1 MHHKFSI
8 TLYDHLIIEMRRKLK
23 DLLTD
28 LKGFIFVTTL
38 ILEFQKNSR
47 YNETKYSTFYLP
59 SKAEKNIN
67 ETDVDDVFESI
78 YSATILNIQ

>member
-1 MHHKFSI
+1 
-8 TLYDHLIIEMRRKLK
+8 MRRKLK

-59 SKAEKNIN
+59 SKSEKNIN

>member
-1 MHHKFSI
+1 
-8 TLYDHLIIEMRRKLK
+8 MRRKLK

>member
-1 MHHKFSI
+1 
-8 TLYDHLIIEMRRKLK
+8 MRRKLK

-28 LKGFIFVTTL
+28 LKWFIFVTTL

>member
-1 MHHKFSI
+1 
-8 TLYDHLIIEMRRKLK
+8 MRRKLK

-59 SKAEKNIN
+59 SKAEKNVN

-78 YSATILNIQ
+78 YSATMLNIQ

>member
-78 YSATILNIQ
+78 YSATVLNIQ

>member
-1 MHHKFSI
+1 
-8 TLYDHLIIEMRRKLK
+8 MRRKLK

-38 ILEFQKNSR
+38 ILEYQKNSR

>member
-1 MHHKFSI
+1 
-8 TLYDHLIIEMRRKLK
+8 MRRKLK

-47 YNETKYSTFYLP
+47 YNERKYSTFYLP

>member
-1 MHHKFSI
+1 
-8 TLYDHLIIEMRRKLK
+8 MRRKLK

-78 YSATILNIQ
+78 YSATMLNIQ

>member
-1 MHHKFSI
+1 
-8 TLYDHLIIEMRRKLK
+8 MRRKLK

-67 ETDVDDVFESI
+67 ETDADDVFESI

>member
-1 MHHKFSI
+1 
-8 TLYDHLIIEMRRKLK
+8 MRRKLK

-59 SKAEKNIN
+59 SKAEKNVN

-78 YSATILNIQ
+78 YSATMLNI

>member
-1 MHHKFSI
+1 
-8 TLYDHLIIEMRRKLK
+8 MRRKLK

-47 YNETKYSTFYLP
+47 YNETKYSTFYLS

>member
-1 MHHKFSI
+1 
-8 TLYDHLIIEMRRKLK
+8 MRRKLK

-28 LKGFIFVTTL
+28 LKGFLFVTTL

>member
-1 MHHKFSI
+1 MHLKFFI
-8 TLYDHLIIEMRRKLK
+8 TWYDHLIIEMRRKLK